1 MSTPSQPAR
10 PQPAAAGP
18 AGAGPVGL
26 PRGLVIAEAWR
37 GLDGVGPLSNASG
50 LPLARTVKLLLDPLV
65 LRPAAHPHLGAAI
78 VTIEAAAE
86 LRRRIADAGPV
97 LAATA
102 AWFGRVKRARR
113 AAGITDGHPQDL
125 YFQRCFELAHTRG
138 RPGADAADLAR
149 AVVDE
154 VHGERRLTPAGLR
167 AYLADP
173 QVHERVCRS
182 IGRAWARR
190 PGPAGRGDEPGL
202 RRLLDGCAVA
212 PEAVSFNTLVGRG
225 AGSAAAAAVETPGA
239 ALALGLSAREVIGPP
254 EVGRA
259 ASTATMPPPF
269 DRSILERLFAPVR
282 ALDAVDAAALV
293 DAEVTRSAAPWQLA
307 DEANRVLLAAAELAG
322 RDLASDSPAG
332 TDAGARLR
340 ARWRREAFVRRAL
353 RLPEASPRPS
363 DGAREALLRRLWVR
377 AHGRE
382 LRAETVPGE
391 TVWDLLDGALRS
403 VILDRRDRVK
413 ADLARA
419 SARPAAERASA

>member
-1 MSTPSQPAR
+1 MSTPGQPA
-10 PQPAAAGP
+10 GP
-18 AGAGPVGL
+18 GPDGL
-26 PRGLVIAEAWR
+26 PRGLVIAQAWR
-37 GLDGVGPLSNASG
+37 GLDGVEPLSNASG
-50 LPLARTVKLLLDPLV
+50 LPLARTIKLLLDPLV
-65 LRPAAHPHLGAAI
+65 LRPAAHPHLGVAI

-86 LRRRIADAGPV
+86 LRRRITDAGPV
-97 LAATA
+97 LTATG
-102 AWFGRVKRARR
+102 AWFGRVKQARR
-113 AAGITDGHPQDL
+113 AAGITEGHPQDL
-125 YFQRCFELAHTRG
+125 YFQRCFELAHRYG
-138 RPGADAADLAR
+138 LPGPDAADRAR

-154 VHGERRLTPAGLR
+154 VHGERRLTPAALR

-182 IGRAWARR
+182 IARAWAGRR
-190 PGPAGRGDEPGL
+190 PAGRGDQAGL
-202 RRLLDGCAVA
+202 RRLLDECAQM
-212 PEAVSFNTLVGRG
+212 PEAGTFDGLVGRG
-225 AGSAAAAAVETPGA
+225 AGSAAAAALEAPGA
-239 ALALGLSAREVIGPP
+239 ALQLGLSARGVIGPP
-254 EVGRA
+254 EVGRS

-269 DRSILERLFAPVR
+269 DRSILERLFAPLR
-282 ALDAVDAAALV
+282 GLDAADAAALV

-307 DEANRVLLAAAELAG
+307 DEAHRVLLAAAELAG

-332 TDAGARLR
+332 TDAGGRLR

-391 TVWDLLDGALRS
+391 AVWDLLDGALRS

-413 ADLARA
+413 SELART
-419 SARPAAERASA
+419 SVAAAGERASA